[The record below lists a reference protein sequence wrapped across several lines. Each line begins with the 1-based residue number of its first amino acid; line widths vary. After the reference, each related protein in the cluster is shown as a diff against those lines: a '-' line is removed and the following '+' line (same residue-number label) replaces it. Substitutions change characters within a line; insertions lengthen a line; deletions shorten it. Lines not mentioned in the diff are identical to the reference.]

1 MFEGNFS
8 KFGKSKVLEAIEDF
22 FEHSHQKTL
31 AALSQL
37 PKGTWSASDWL
48 DDDGISDDKIKM
60 AVEVS
65 ITDLSLLLIITVL
78 PYK

>member
-1 MFEGNFS
+1 MKEIFLS
-8 KFGKSKVLEAIEDF
+8 LVSLKFLMQLKT

-48 DDDGISDDKIKM
+48 DDDGISDDMIKM
-60 AVEVS
+60 AVKVS
-65 ITDLSLLLIITVL
+65 ITDSELLLIIMSL
-78 PYK
+78 LCK